1 MCNVPPN
8 KRVEM
13 LRNCE
18 VDLRRDPSKSPK
30 ADPIDPMR
38 KDIHAE
44 MLSSKT
50 PPPPASPGQSMQRM
64 SPRKNHI
71 TNFIHQNGNA
81 VEVGAL
87 RSRLSDSN
95 EQVPHD
101 AKRSPCLQMNASR
114 VKMRPPKSPTPRR
127 RYRSQSPRVCIE
139 ESDSEESERSAR
151 HRRPHTNATREH
163 RLRHSIK
170 KTHTQLDGAAVNANA
185 CNNNAAPTAKMNGP
199 AFRAVDLVNQNT
211 ESFYCPQ
218 SEPLKRK
225 IYSEKTLD
233 RLQRSLEVESGN
245 CTRLNRLVSP
255 FHYSTINAISI
266 SEIPREALLRKIS
279 MLRRERQQQ
288 AAAVRSHSL
297 DTYDPSGKSEPADK
311 RLLILNTIEDLKRSL
326 EEQSIE
332 LRVCDLNANGDE

>member
-30 ADPIDPMR
+30 AESIDPMR
-38 KDIHAE
+38 KDVHAE
-44 MLSSKT
+44 MLSSKA

-81 VEVGAL
+81 IEVGAL
-87 RSRLSDSN
+87 RSRLNDSN

-101 AKRSPCLQMNASR
+101 AKRSPCLQMSGNR

-139 ESDSEESERSAR
+139 ESDSEESELSAR
-151 HRRPHTNATREH
+151 HRRPHTNASREN

-170 KTHTQLDGAAVNANA
+170 KTHTPLDGALVNANA
-185 CNNNAAPTAKMNGP
+185 CNNNVATTAKMNGP

-225 IYSEKTLD
+225 IYSEKMLD
-233 RLQRSLEVESGN
+233 RLQRSLEVESGK
-245 CTRLNRLVSP
+245 L
-255 FHYSTINAISI
+255 
-266 SEIPREALLRKIS
+266 
-279 MLRRERQQQ
+279 
-288 AAAVRSHSL
+288 HSL
-297 DTYDPSGKSEPADK
+297 KSFRFPF
-311 RLLILNTIEDLKRSL
+311 
-326 EEQSIE
+326 
-332 LRVCDLNANGDE
+332 